1 MDRPVFFIWLSIFNL
16 FVVSI
21 FWATIVDVFSNEQGR
36 RLFRLHRGG
45 GDAGRHRWIG
55 HHGGLAKNVPTWG

>member
-1 MDRPVFFIWLSIFNL
+1 MWIGRVFFIWLSIFNL

-36 RLFRLHRGG
+36 GSSASSRG

-55 HHGGLAKNVPTWG
+55 HHGGAG